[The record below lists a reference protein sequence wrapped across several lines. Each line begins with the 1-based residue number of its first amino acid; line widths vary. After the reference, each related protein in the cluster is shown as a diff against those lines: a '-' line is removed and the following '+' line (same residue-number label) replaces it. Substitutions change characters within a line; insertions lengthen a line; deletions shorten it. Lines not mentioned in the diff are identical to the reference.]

1 MRLTSLLPI
10 AVLPLALLGGCA
22 QIMLPE
28 GAPQEVS
35 LSGQVL
41 KVRMSNGSKCE
52 ADLTREDWTRG
63 APIIAG
69 EMQGCGGGL
78 TYNIRPEG
86 ESHVAKAID
95 GNLGNYFA
103 PYARVQLMSGKGLS
117 WTYDFPTGGG
127 RI

>member
-1 MRLTSLLPI
+1 MRFT
-10 AVLPLALLGGCA
+10 ALLSFAFLASCA
-22 QIMLPE
+22 QIMLPD
-28 GAPQEVS
+28 GAPDQVS
-35 LSGQVL
+35 LAGQVL
-41 KVRMSNGSKCE
+41 TVHKTNGSKCS

-69 EMQGCGGGL
+69 EMSGCGGGL

-86 ESHVAKAID
+86 PSHVDKVV
-95 GNLGNYFA
+95 GGGLGNYFA
-103 PYARVQLMSGKGLS
+103 PYARVQLISGKGKS